1 MTPELVIWVLIAGL
15 IGLVWVFTCTI
26 LTDDRTNRAGH
37 SDEETKPE
45 EASGN
50 TSRGRVA
57 A

>member
-1 MTPELVIWVLIAGL
+1 MTPELVIWVLLAGL

-26 LTDDRTNRAGH
+26 LTDDRPSEAGKN
-37 SDEETKPE
+37 DEDTKADG
-45 EASGN
+45 ASGN